1 MIRPPSDDEQQAVAQ
16 ARRFAALSGSF
27 DPKVLRDIIGS
38 DTRVTMAVAT
48 DLADACDTGQD
59 GGQWLMRGNIRRR
72 ELDGMVSAGELDDAI
87 AWRRTLDADE
97 PTRDLLA
104 ALTGSTGFT
113 TPDVRQAI
121 EASQDRATL
130 ERLAVALERA
140 GSQAPAHEALGA
152 VRSALGRLDARDR
165 AQVMLA
171 RGFFGRVAETTAIA
185 SWLGRPISRPPVSA
199 LFISGLPGIGK
210 STLVDEAARRA
221 ATATPPWILVR
232 LDFDRSGLDVQDR
245 VGLTMEITRQISI
258 ELGDAAAA
266 LRSARLTAAGSTSSP
281 DPDLKG
287 EVREY
292 IPDELA
298 RALSDAIRRAGRP
311 ILMILDTLEVLRSR
325 GETHPGR
332 LFACLDELCARGM
345 TPLAVIAAGRGDAL
359 DSAPDR
365 IGFRVVLGGLDPDDA
380 NAILTKLEVPPA
392 TFAEINRIAQGNPL
406 VLRLAG
412 LAVRQAGTE
421 ALATAKGRR
430 ELAAAYLYRFL
441 LSRIGDARLLT
452 LAEPGLVVRRINPD
466 VIADVLAP
474 ALKLELEPG
483 EAVTLFERLSTN
495 LWLVEPDPTAAGW
508 VRHRSDIR
516 SVLLAL
522 LYGGRKAAT
531 AAKIDRAAAA
541 WFDHRTEPFA
551 PLEAAYHR
559 LQATRRGGE
568 MPSIAPTLL
577 QQFDA
582 ATISELPT
590 AAQDFVLSARGERTS
605 QFRHMTPP
613 DDVAVDLSS
622 AAKELEAILE
632 RGDVIE
638 AGYVY
643 DRVFK
648 GRVLDPRSA
657 EAEVVAAFLWRA
669 GRWRAATAG
678 MQDRRPIGG
687 PDDDL
692 RTRSPVVTLALLEMW
707 AETRFAEIVR
717 AFDGNHTL
725 AVYADD
731 LRTRGFKG
739 ALGSGALGFAIL
751 DVGASSEKPSWS
763 EVDPIAGAEALWTS
777 GPSSPRA
784 SDALSVGERTIGA
797 RVRPEYGP
805 LEGASQPS
813 GSHLP
818 DRTTP
823 QGQARLLA
831 TLTPYASTVEALRTL
846 ESKRLG
852 SHLSGVDFDLSE
864 SGGLRPSGTDPW
876 TLAPAVSPDGSVTSL
891 ATLGVLAEWLGA
903 AAFVLR
909 HPDLRLLAMSA
920 ERWRRTTAGDWAYPS
935 IGDTRP
941 VWQRRPDA
949 TIADR
954 VAQLLEATDA
964 VAASQAQL
972 RLWWGTSRGDAE
984 GLAARIERR
993 LPGALRAARDAAT
1006 EGDPAKDATRA
1017 AAVLLERNLPS
1028 AFIPGL
1034 AVIIAMDQP
1043 HGGRST

>member
-87 AWRRTLDADE
+87 AWRRTMDADE

-613 DDVAVDLSS
+613 DDVAVDLTS

-648 GRVLDPRSA
+648 GRVLDPRST

-678 MQDRRPIGG
+678 MRDRRPIGG

-717 AFDGNHTL
+717 AFDGIPHAGRL
-725 AVYADD
+725 RRRPPDARLQGGAGEWRARVRHPRCRRVEREAVVERGRSDRRRRSALDVRAVVAARERRAVRRRADD
-731 LRTRGFKG
+731 RCSRPTRVRPARGGVTTVRESPPRSHDPARAGAPARDVDAVRLDGRGPPDARVQAPRLAPLGRGLRPLRERRPP
-739 ALGSGALGFAIL
+739 A
-751 DVGASSEKPSWS
+751 VGHRS
-763 EVDPIAGAEALWTS
+763 VDPCPGGLAGRLRDQPGDAWRLGGVA
-777 GPSSPRA
+777 GCRRVRPSSPR
-784 SDALSVGERTIGA
+784 
-797 RVRPEYGP
+797 P
-805 LEGASQPS
+805 
-813 GSHLP
+813 
-818 DRTTP
+818 
-823 QGQARLLA
+823 
-831 TLTPYASTVEALRTL
+831 
-846 ESKRLG
+846 
-852 SHLSGVDFDLSE
+852 
-864 SGGLRPSGTDPW
+864 
-876 TLAPAVSPDGSVTSL
+876 APARD
-891 ATLGVLAEWLGA
+891 ERGA
-903 AAFVLR
+903 
-909 HPDLRLLAMSA
+909 
-920 ERWRRTTAGDWAYPS
+920 
-935 IGDTRP
+935 
-941 VWQRRPDA
+941 
-949 TIADR
+949 
-954 VAQLLEATDA
+954 
-964 VAASQAQL
+964 
-972 RLWWGTSRGDAE
+972 
-984 GLAARIERR
+984 LAAN
-993 LPGALRAARDAAT
+993 D
-1006 EGDPAKDATRA
+1006 
-1017 AAVLLERNLPS
+1017 
-1028 AFIPGL
+1028 
-1034 AVIIAMDQP
+1034 
-1043 HGGRST
+1043 GR